1 MNMKSAFFLLAASGL
16 MANSAM
22 AAPVAL
28 ELDAFPSTDTLVD
41 FNSVPNEVPVGDL
54 YSDKGVIFSGAL
66 LGSTNSSDTHA
77 YPNNGGGVIASNWIY
92 SLGIAAGLSFTASFD
107 SLQTRVGFYFVN
119 WAPRIV
125 IIELFRGA
133 SSLGT
138 LNLSTNTNEFAT
150 FRGIGEASGFDRMVF
165 TNTDPIYSY
174 FSVDDMRFGPVPE
187 PGSFALLGLG
197 LVGLGASRRRR
208 SRDH

>member
-1 MNMKSAFFLLAASGL
+1 MIKKSVLFLLASGL
-16 MANSAM
+16 MANSAL
-22 AAPVAL
+22 ATPVAL
-28 ELDAFPSTDTLVD
+28 DLDAFLSTDTLVD
-41 FNSVPNEVPVGDL
+41 FNTVPNEVPVGNL
-54 YSDKGVIFSGAL
+54 YSGSGVTFSGAL
-66 LGSTNSSDTHA
+66 LGSTNSGDTHA
-77 YPNNGGGVIASNWIY
+77 YPNNGGGVIASNCIC
-92 SLGIAAGLSFTASFD
+92 SSNVISGLSFTASFD
-107 SLQTRVGFYFVN
+107 SPQTRVGFYFVN

-187 PGSFALLGLG
+187 PGSFALLALG
-197 LVGLGASRRRR
+197 LVGLGVSRRRAA
-208 SRDH
+208 